1 MMFYDVRIL
10 KSRTLRISLENG
22 RVERVKFDESF
33 GKAFRVLKNG
43 FWGFYSTNDDIRVEE
58 GLSRATKNVVGKN
71 DCVVSEI
78 EPYEGRFVKRNSS
91 EDVPIEQK
99 IELMREVE
107 KTLKDEHIASTRVV
121 YIENTR
127 EFSYEDCN
135 GVRVEYVV
143 PRTGM
148 VVQAIAKGRSL
159 QFLSKKILKPAGF
172 EIFGD
177 NVFEM
182 AEEIRDTL
190 RDLVNAKGAPSGKM
204 NVVVDPTLGG
214 VLVHEAFGHAVEG
227 DHVLQGSSVVAGM
240 LGKRVANEN
249 VYVYDDPTLMEF
261 GFYPFDDEGVR
272 AKRRVIV
279 EAGILKSYL
288 HSRETSAILG
298 GIPGNARAQGL
309 DFPIVRM
316 SNTFME
322 EGDKSFEELLESAR
336 EGVYLIGSRGGE
348 TNPATGYFQFNAQYG
363 YTIRKGEIGE
373 MIRDVSLSGKT
384 LEILKNV
391 EIGRGLQ
398 FDPGF
403 CGKSGQLVPIADGSP
418 PMLIRA
424 IVGGVE

>member
-10 KSRTLRISLENG
+10 RSRTLTISFENG
-22 RVERVKFDESF
+22 RVEKVKFDESF
-33 GKAFRVLKNG
+33 GKAFRVLKDG
-43 FWGFYSTNDDIRVEE
+43 FWGFYSTNEDIRIDE
-58 GLSRATKNVVGKN
+58 GIKRAMDNVVGKG
-71 DCVVSEI
+71 DYAIADVEA
-78 EPYEGRFVKRNSS
+78 YEGKFERKNSA

-99 IELMREVE
+99 VELMREVE
-107 KTLKDEHIASTRVV
+107 KTLRDEHVVSTRIV

-127 EFSYEDCN
+127 KFYYEDCN

-148 VVQAIAKGRSL
+148 IIQAVAKGKSL
-159 QFLSKKILKPAGF
+159 QFLSKRILKPAGF
-172 EIFGD
+172 EIFKN

-182 AEEIRDTL
+182 AEDVRNVL
-190 RDLVNAKGAPSGKM
+190 KDLVNAKGAPAGKM
-204 NVVVDPTLGG
+204 NVIVDPSLGG

-227 DHVLQGSSVVAGM
+227 DHVLQGASIVADKI
-240 LGKRVANEN
+240 GKRIANEK
-249 VYVYDDPTLMEF
+249 VYIYDDPTIMEF

-272 AKRRVIV
+272 ARRRTIV
-279 EAGILKSYL
+279 EAGVLKSYL
-288 HSRETSAILG
+288 HSRETSAKLG
-298 GIPGNARAQGL
+298 GVPGNARAQGL

-316 SNTFME
+316 SNTFMD
-322 EGDKSFEELLESAR
+322 EGDKSFEELLELAR

-348 TNPATGYFQFNAQYG
+348 TDPATGHFQFNAQYG
-363 YTIRKGEIGE
+363 YIVRNGEIGE
-373 MIRDVSLSGKT
+373 MIRDVSLSGNT

-391 EIGRGLQ
+391 EIGRKIE

-403 CGKSGQLVPIADGSP
+403 CGKGGQLVPVADGSP